1 MRWYV
6 GRHLRKLVAGSIR
19 AYASLACRICGSPMM
34 PSTCHDVG
42 WPDSDPFLDGK
53 FEELLRRIDALRAM
67 LTKRFGMPETLQ
79 TEC

>member
-1 MRWYV
+1 
-6 GRHLRKLVAGSIR
+6 
-19 AYASLACRICGSPMM
+19 M